1 MEEVRLRVARVSDAA
16 ALLAIYAPY
25 VRDTAI
31 TFEYDVPGEGEFAAR
46 IEHTLEK
53 FPYLVAE
60 ANGEIV
66 GYAYAGAFHPRAAY
80 QWCVEMSVYVKRD
93 ARRMGIGK
101 KLYAAMEAAGPVLEM
116 NKQSET
122 ELVPWVNR
130 ELAKGGKTMSDRM
143 VRYLILQTGGSMTTL
158 AAELTKLICYSD
170 QPELRQAD
178 IDAVVIPVLEAVVF
192 DITKDIGAKDFDSAL
207 KKLRDLLRQ
216 DTEPIMIAA
225 VIGRQMRQM
234 YGAKVLS
241 EHGKDAYGLVSIFG
255 IRDFAAKEVYRQARG
270 YTKAQLKT
278 AMGLCAEADYAM
290 KSSGGD
296 AAVVLETMILQLGQL
311 GAAS

>member
-101 KLYAAMEAAGPVLEM
+101 KLYAAMEDILRMQRVTNVEACIAVPSEPDEYLTLDSVHFHERMGYRMVGEFRQCGYKFGRWYNMVWMEKFIGEHVAEQPPVLRFEQIKGDVHEKM
-116 NKQSET
+116 N
-122 ELVPWVNR
+122 
-130 ELAKGGKTMSDRM
+130 
-143 VRYLILQTGGSMTTL
+143 
-158 AAELTKLICYSD
+158 
-170 QPELRQAD
+170 
-178 IDAVVIPVLEAVVF
+178 
-192 DITKDIGAKDFDSAL
+192 
-207 KKLRDLLRQ
+207 
-216 DTEPIMIAA
+216 IA
-225 VIGRQMRQM
+225 
-234 YGAKVLS
+234 
-241 EHGKDAYGLVSIFG
+241 
-255 IRDFAAKEVYRQARG
+255 
-270 YTKAQLKT
+270 
-278 AMGLCAEADYAM
+278 
-290 KSSGGD
+290 
-296 AAVVLETMILQLGQL
+296 
-311 GAAS
+311 